1 MMARWCLAV
10 VLSAVVGFA
19 QADVLVGRVVGVS
32 DGDTVTVLDARQRQ
46 HTIRLGGID
55 APESRQAFGQRAK
68 RTLSDLVFTR
78 EVRVEYE
85 RRDSYGRIVGTVLVN
100 GRDANLWMIEQG
112 MAWWYRAYAR
122 DQRAADQYLYATAE
136 AAAKSRRIGLWR
148 DSNPIPPW
156 EFRKRQAQ

>member
-1 MMARWCLAV
+1 MPRWCLVV
-10 VLSAVVGFA
+10 VLSIIVGVA
-19 QADVLVGRVVGVS
+19 HAEVLFGRVVGVS
-32 DGDTVTVLDARQRQ
+32 DGDTVTVLDARNRQ

-68 RTLSDLVFTR
+68 RTLSDLVFAR
-78 EVRVEYE
+78 EVRIEYVK
-85 RRDSYGRIVGTVLVN
+85 RDNYGRIVGTILVE

-122 DQRAADQYLYATAE
+122 DQRAADRYLYATAE

-148 DSNPIPPW
+148 DANPIPPW